1 MNEHVQCGVAERA
14 VVAIVVVQWYSGV
27 RAAFVG
33 GGGGC
38 EAGPAGG
45 DGRSADGGGTSSTQL
60 HLHSRHKGINTFNTL
75 STPQQH

>member
-1 MNEHVQCGVAERA
+1 M
-14 VVAIVVVQWYSGV
+14 
-27 RAAFVG
+27 RAAFVGG

-45 DGRSADGGGTSSTQL
+45 DGGSADGGGTSSTQL